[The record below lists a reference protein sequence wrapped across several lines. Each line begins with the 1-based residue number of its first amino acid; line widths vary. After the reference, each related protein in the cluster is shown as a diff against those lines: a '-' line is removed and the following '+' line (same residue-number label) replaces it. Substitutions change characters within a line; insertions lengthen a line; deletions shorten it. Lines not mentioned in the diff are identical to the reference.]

1 MSKNIF
7 VYVETSDG
15 SPVSAALEILG
26 KARAL
31 ADENSGSVTAALIG
45 TDVSEAAKTAVAAG
59 ADKAVTVKAEQY
71 QPEVY
76 AVILCA
82 LAKNT
87 GQMLF

>member
-45 TDVSEAAKTAVAAG
+45 TDVSEAAKTVSQRLQKKPPYDRMETNNHSAF
-59 ADKAVTVKAEQY
+59 
-71 QPEVY
+71 
-76 AVILCA
+76 L
-82 LAKNT
+82 
-87 GQMLF
+87 